1 MGLSHLAL
9 AWISA
14 LPSAVA
20 LTAAEWRSQSIYQV
34 LTDRFSLTNGATN
47 SPCNTGDQVYCGGT
61 WQGIIKNLDYIKN
74 MGFTAIWISPVVS
87 NLVGDS
93 SDGEAYHG
101 YWAQNIYE
109 VNTNFGS
116 AADLLALSEALHS
129 AGMYLMVDIV
139 TNHMG
144 YLGCGSCVQ
153 YNIFNPFNSQ
163 SYYHPFCLINFNSNN
178 MTQIQ
183 DCWEGDNTVSLPDL
197 ATEDANV
204 RSMWQ
209 SWITQLVA
217 NYTIDGLRMDS
228 CFELDY
234 AFFEP
239 FQASANV
246 YIVGEV
252 DHGNPAIVCPYQKD
266 YGLNPLNYP
275 AYYWITQAFQS
286 TSGSISNLVAGIN
299 TMKSECSDTTLL
311 GSFMENHDN
320 PRFPSYT
327 SDISLAKNAIAFT
340 MLADGIPIIYEGQEQ
355 HLNGGGVPNNRE
367 AVWLSGYNTST
378 TLYSHIKSL
387 NQIRNEAIKQS
398 SAYVTSQ
405 ADVTYSD
412 NSTIVTRKGS
422 AGFQIVGVFSNRG
435 ANSNSYT
442 LTLSSADTSFTNNEE
457 VIEVLSCTAYS
468 TDSSGNLAVA
478 MSSGLPRI
486 FYSRAN
492 LSGSG
497 ICPSLTGSGGGT
509 GPTTTSTSPTSCT
522 AIPVKFDETVTT
534 TFGQTIKISGD
545 ISALGNWDTANAIA
559 LSAADYTSSD
569 PLWFVTLELTPGQ
582 VVEYKYINVAENG
595 AVTWE
600 ADPNHTYTVPIVCT
614 ATPTVTNTWQ
624 T

>member
-1 MGLSHLAL
+1 
-9 AWISA
+9 
-14 LPSAVA
+14 
-20 LTAAEWRSQSIYQV
+20 
-34 LTDRFSLTNGATN
+34 
-47 SPCNTGDQVYCGGT
+47 
-61 WQGIIKNLDYIKN
+61 
-74 MGFTAIWISPVVS
+74 
-87 NLVGDS
+87 
-93 SDGEAYHG
+93 
-101 YWAQNIYE
+101 
-109 VNTNFGS
+109 
-116 AADLLALSEALHS
+116 
-129 AGMYLMVDIV
+129 
-139 TNHMG
+139 
-144 YLGCGSCVQ
+144 
-153 YNIFNPFNSQ
+153 
-163 SYYHPFCLINFNSNN
+163 

-252 DHGNPAIVCPYQKD
+252 DNGNPAIVCPYQKD
-266 YGLNPLNYP
+266 YGLNTLNYP

-286 TSGSISNLVAGIN
+286 TSGSISNLAAGIN

-355 HLNGGGVPNNRE
+355 HLNGGGVPDNRE
-367 AVWLSGYNTST
+367 AVWLSGYNTSA
-378 TLYSHIKSL
+378 TLYSQIKSL
-387 NQIRNEAIKQS
+387 NQIRSEAIKQS

-435 ANSNSYT
+435 AN
-442 LTLSSADTSFTNNEE
+442 
-457 VIEVLSCTAYS
+457 
-468 TDSSGNLAVA
+468 
-478 MSSGLPRI
+478 
-486 FYSRAN
+486 
-492 LSGSG
+492 
-497 ICPSLTGSGGGT
+497 GSGGGT

-600 ADPNHTYTVPIVCT
+600 ADPNHTYTVPMACT
-614 ATPTVTNTWQ
+614 ATPTITNTWQ